1 MVHPDFFDDVRM
13 PVLRAT
19 DRLRALAPVIEK
31 ALRHHYG
38 PKWRKALAQQ
48 ARQAGRSP
56 SGLYDPR
63 YLLRLIVHEPA
74 LANVFDD
81 SARDKARR
89 LSAMANFVAHC
100 DHRRLQRTDRLTAG
114 VFVDGLLKAAGL
126 EVEQP
131 QPPIRPDEAL
141 PVEPAPDPAKAN
153 RNSPHWGVPIPLDR
167 SRS

>member
-1 MVHPDFFDDVRM
+1 VGKV
-13 PVLRAT
+13 
-19 DRLRALAPVIEK
+19 
-31 ALRHHYG
+31 
-38 PKWRKALAQQ
+38 LAQQ
-48 ARQAGRSP
+48 DRRAGRST

-63 YLLRLIVHEPA
+63 YLLRLIIHEPA
-74 LANVFDD
+74 LASVFDA

-131 QPPIRPDEAL
+131 QPPIRREEAVPL
-141 PVEPAPDPAKAN
+141 EP
-153 RNSPHWGVPIPLDR
+153 SPSP
-167 SRS
+167 